1 MTQDHDP
8 VSPEAPPARQGLLG
22 GGIAVLWSEAWPVVV
37 LTAILGLV
45 FLGQEVGRALGQ
57 EQAILV
63 LGSLFRPG
71 LEAGIWWTPV
81 THIFLHG
88 SWLHLIMNC
97 GALIAL
103 GPGIAQRLGRD
114 ALGGLLFL
122 GFFLVCGLA
131 GAVAFLGLHGQDPV
145 PMLGASGAICGLWG
159 ASARLTGPG
168 RAELAPVLSRPVARQ
183 AGSFIMMNLV
193 IVALGATFGL
203 VSGAGVIGIAWEAH
217 LGGFLAGLLL
227 ISVLPVRFWWLKAR
241 SPQG

>member
-1 MTQDHDP
+1 LTQDHDP
-8 VSPEAPPARQGLLG
+8 TLSEAPPARQGLLG
-22 GGIAVLWSEAWPVVV
+22 GGIVILWSEAWPVVV
-37 LTAILGLV
+37 LTVVLAVVYLA
-45 FLGQEVGRALGQ
+45 QEIGRALGY

-63 LGSLFRPG
+63 LGSLFKPG

-122 GFFLVCGLA
+122 GVFLICGLA
-131 GAVAFLGLHGQDPV
+131 GAAAFLALNGQDAV

-159 ASARLTGPG
+159 AASRLTGAG
-168 RAELAPVLSRPVARQ
+168 RAELWPILSRPVARQ
-183 AGSFIMMNLV
+183 IGSFIVMNLV
-193 IVALGATFGL
+193 VVALGATFGL
-203 VSGAGVIGIAWEAH
+203 VSGAGAIGIAWEAH
-217 LGGFLAGLLL
+217 LGGFLAGLVLVQ
-227 ISVLPVRFWWLKAR
+227 VLPVRFWWLKHPAV
-241 SPQG
+241 QG